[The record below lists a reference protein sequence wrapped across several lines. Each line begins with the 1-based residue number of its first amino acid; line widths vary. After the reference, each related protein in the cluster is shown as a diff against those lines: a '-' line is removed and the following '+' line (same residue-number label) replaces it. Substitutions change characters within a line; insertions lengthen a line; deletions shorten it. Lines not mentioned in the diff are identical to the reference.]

1 MKLHIDTKDKII
13 KIDPNI
19 NLAELIIELKKIRKI
34 YKGYSVFII
43 DLNIWMGYD
52 FWTLKHLERLP
63 QVLTGATTQYNP
75 KDVYLEI

>member
-19 NLAELIIELKKIRKI
+19 NLGELIIELKKIRKI

-52 FWTLKHLERLP
+52 FWTLKHLKQLP
-63 QVLTGATTQYNP
+63 QVLTGTTTQYNP